1 MFFSD
6 YASITG
12 SMAVA
17 CEICNALA
25 LGSHAIFVP
34 RYVCNT
40 HTYDAG
46 SARKP
51 MLGPVPPWV
60 NEELD
65 VLGFSLVK
73 LLFLL
78 REQPIKFMFA
88 LKSNPHIFPGQTKAS
103 SDNSTYIEFS
113 SILLNF
119 ESFSNCT
126 ISHLATRLH

>member
-34 RYVCNT
+34 PYVCNT
-40 HTYDAG
+40 HTYDAS

-73 LLFLL
+73 IL
-78 REQPIKFMFA
+78 P
-88 LKSNPHIFPGQTKAS
+88 PGAANK
-103 SDNSTYIEFS
+103 IHVCPE
-113 SILLNF
+113 I
-119 ESFSNCT
+119 
-126 ISHLATRLH
+126 